1 MAETIRFALDQ
12 NFSQEEDEKM
22 VHSAQESL
30 AGFKRLY
37 LKWLPPVYR
46 YFYYRIGD
54 VKDAEDLTS
63 QVFLK
68 VYEELPRY
76 RDRGQF
82 SAWLFTIVRHKMT
95 DFFRSQKPTLS
106 FETADGAIQTS
117 DLLAQTIKTDEI
129 ERLQKIIR
137 SLPDDE
143 QELIRLRF
151 VVGLGY
157 REIGAL
163 LNRKE
168 DAIRK
173 SLSRLLARL
182 QSQLEDTHE

>member
-1 MAETIRFALDQ
+1 MAETIQFAVDQ
-12 NFSQEEDEKM
+12 NASREEDMEM

-37 LKWLPPVYR
+37 LKWLPLVYR
-46 YFYYRIGD
+46 YLYYRLGN

-82 SAWLFTIVRHKMT
+82 SAWLFTIVRHKMA
-95 DFFRSQKPTLS
+95 DFFRSQKPTVPIELANL
-106 FETADGAIQTS
+106 TDQNS
-117 DLLAQTIKTDEI
+117 DLLAQTIQTNEI
-129 ERLQKIIR
+129 ERLQKLIR
-137 SLPDDE
+137 SLPEED

-168 DAIRK
+168 DAVRK
-173 SLSRLLARL
+173 TLSRLLARL
-182 QSQLEDTHE
+182 QSQLETSHE

>member
-1 MAETIRFALDQ
+1 MAEIIQFALDQ
-12 NFSQEEDEKM
+12 NYSQEEDIDM

-46 YFYYRIGD
+46 YLYYRIGD

-82 SAWLFTIVRHKMT
+82 SAWLFTIVHHKMI
-95 DFFRSQKPTLS
+95 DFFRSQKSTLS
-106 FETADGAIQTS
+106 LEVADSTIQNC
-117 DLLAQTIKTDEI
+117 DLLAQAIKTDEI
-129 ERLQKIIR
+129 DRLQKTIR

-157 REIGAL
+157 REIGSL

-173 SLSRLLARL
+173 SLFRLLARL
-182 QSQLEDTHE
+182 QSQLETSHE